1 MKNNIYNRK
10 AIRAW
15 TLYDWAN
22 SVYALVIS
30 TAVFPIYY
38 SANSPEEIAVF
49 GYYFNNSA
57 LYTGVISLSFV
68 LISLLSPILSAIA
81 DLGGGKLN
89 FMRFFSLLGSFACM
103 GLFFF
108 TKENYELGLLL
119 AFFASIG
126 FSGSLVF
133 YNAFL
138 PEIAPKRLQDRI
150 SAKGFSMG
158 YLGGAILLIIILG
171 MGIKPEMFGIQDSV
185 FAYRL
190 GFLLVG
196 LWWFG
201 FSLRSFQN
209 LPSDNKKKK
218 LPKHIIASSYKEL
231 GLVWKEFK
239 KDKKLVTFLQA
250 FFMFSTG
257 VQTIILIASLFG
269 SKVLGLE
276 DQKLIITILLI
287 QFIAMPGSH
296 LFARLSEKK
305 GNPQALIIA
314 TSIWMCICIGAYFIT
329 SDIQFYAFGAIVGLV
344 LGGIQSIARST
355 YSKMLPETEDH
366 ATYFSFYDILE
377 KWSVVIGTGLVAI
390 IDQAVGLRFSSILLA
405 SFFMVATFL
414 LMKLIKQTKKQ

>member
-10 AIRAW
+10 TIRAW

-38 SANSPEEIAVF
+38 SANTPEIISVF
-49 GYYFNNSA
+49 GTDVKNTA

-81 DLGGGKLN
+81 DLGGRKLN
-89 FMRFFSLLGSFACM
+89 FMRFFSMLGSFACM

-108 TKENYELGLLL
+108 TEENFEVGLIL

-158 YLGGAILLIIILG
+158 YLGGAILLIIILAFAMNYEAFNISEG
-171 MGIKPEMFGIQDSV
+171 L
-185 FAYRL
+185 AYRI

-196 LWWFG
+196 LWWLG

-209 LPSDNKKKK
+209 LPSNSHKKS
-218 LPKHIIASSYKEL
+218 LPKQIISSSYKEL
-231 GLVWKEFK
+231 GIVWKDLKEHK
-239 KDKKLVTFLQA
+239 NLVTFLKA

-276 DQKLIITILLI
+276 SSSLIITILLI

-296 LFARLSEKK
+296 LFARLSERK
-305 GNPQALIIA
+305 GNAQALIVA
-314 TSIWMCICIGAYFIT
+314 TIIWMCICFGAYFIT
-329 SDIQFYAFGAIVGLV
+329 SDIQFYAFGGVVGLV

-390 IDQAVGLRFSSILLA
+390 IDQAVGLRASSLLLA

-414 LMKLIKQTKKQ
+414 LMKLIKNTKKQ

>member
-1 MKNNIYNRK
+1 MKNNIYSRK

-38 SANSPEEIAVF
+38 SVNSPEVISIF
-49 GYYFNNSA
+49 GTDVKNTA

-81 DLGGGKLN
+81 DLGGTKLN
-89 FMRFFSLLGSFACM
+89 FMRFFSMLGSFACM

-108 TKENYELGLLL
+108 TKENFEIGLIL
-119 AFFASIG
+119 AFLASIG

-138 PEIAPKRLQDRI
+138 PEIAPKQLQDRI
-150 SAKGFSMG
+150 SATGFSMG
-158 YLGGAILLIIILG
+158 YLGGAILMIFILAFA
-171 MGIKPEMFGIQDSV
+171 MNHEMLGIGEG
-185 FAYRL
+185 FAYRI

-209 LPSDNKKKK
+209 LPSNSDKKK
-218 LPKHIIASSYKEL
+218 LPKQIIASSYKEL
-231 GLVWKEFK
+231 GVVWKEFK
-239 KDKKLVTFLQA
+239 GNKNLVTFLQA

-269 SKVLGLE
+269 SEVLGLE
-276 DQKLIITILLI
+276 SSKLIITILLI

-305 GNPQALIIA
+305 GNAQALIVA
-314 TSIWMCICIGAYFIT
+314 TTIWMCICFGAYFIT
-329 SDIQFYAFGAIVGLV
+329 SDIQFYAFGGVVGLV
-344 LGGIQSIARST
+344 LGGIQSIARSS

-414 LMKLIKQTKKQ
+414 LMKLIKNTKKQ

>member
-1 MKNNIYNRK
+1 MKNNIYDRK

-38 SANSPEEIAVF
+38 SINSPEVIYLFGSEIK
-49 GYYFNNSA
+49 NTA

-81 DLGGGKLN
+81 DLGGRKLN
-89 FMRFFSLLGSFACM
+89 FMRFFSMLGSFACM

-108 TKENYELGLLL
+108 TKENFEVGLIL

-158 YLGGAILLIIILG
+158 YLGGAILMIIILAFA
-171 MGIKPEMFGIQDSV
+171 MNYEAFGITEGL
-185 FAYRL
+185 AYRI
-190 GFLLVG
+190 GFLMVG

-201 FSLRSFQN
+201 FSLLSFKN
-209 LPSDNKKKK
+209 LPSNSDKKT
-218 LPKHIIASSYKEL
+218 LPKRIIASSYNEL

-239 KDKKLVTFLQA
+239 GDKDLKTFLQA

-276 DQKLIITILLI
+276 SSKLIITILLI

-305 GNPQALIIA
+305 GNPQALIVA
-314 TSIWMCICIGAYFIT
+314 TSIWMCICFGAYFIT
-329 SDIQFYAFGAIVGLV
+329 SDVQFYAFGGVVGLV

-414 LMKLIKQTKKQ
+414 LMKLIKNTKKQ

>member
-38 SANSPEEIAVF
+38 SANSPKIISIF
-49 GYYFNNSA
+49 GYDFKNTA

-81 DLGGGKLN
+81 DLGGRKLN
-89 FMRFFSLLGSFACM
+89 FMRFFSMLGSFACM

-108 TKENYELGLLL
+108 TSDNYEVGLIL

-138 PEIAPKRLQDRI
+138 PEIAPKRLQDRV

-158 YLGGAILLIIILG
+158 YLGGAILMIIILAFAMNYETFNITEG
-171 MGIKPEMFGIQDSV
+171 L
-185 FAYRL
+185 AYRI

-209 LPSDNKKKK
+209 LPSNSHKKT
-218 LPKHIIASSYKEL
+218 LPKNMIASSYKEL
-231 GLVWKEFK
+231 GIVWKEFK
-239 KDKKLVTFLQA
+239 GDKNLKTFLQA

-276 DQKLIITILLI
+276 SSKLIITILLI

-296 LFARLSEKK
+296 LFARLSEKR

-314 TSIWMCICIGAYFIT
+314 TTIWTCICIGAYFIT
-329 SDIQFYAFGAIVGLV
+329 SDIQFYAFGGIVGLV
-344 LGGIQSIARST
+344 LGGIQSIARSS
-355 YSKMLPETEDH
+355 YSKMLPKTEDH

-390 IDQAVGLRFSSILLA
+390 IDQAVGLRYSSILLA

-414 LMKLIKQTKKQ
+414 LMKLIKNTKKQ